1 MYEIK
6 SRRLRSQIY
15 IYIYIY
21 VFSFIFKE
29 NHVLLKEDSP
39 SEKIVIVEEEL
50 DGIDKDDIRN
60 LEDLLVLINE
70 ECGNPKVAVDG
81 GELTKNINQKM
92 KPDVLQT

>member
-15 IYIYIY
+15 IYN

-39 SEKIVIVEEEL
+39 SEIVIVEEEL

-70 ECGNPKVAVDG
+70 ECGNPKLAVDG
-81 GELTKNINQKM
+81 GELTININQKM
-92 KPDVLQT
+92 KPGVLQT

>member
-15 IYIYIY
+15 IYN

-39 SEKIVIVEEEL
+39 SEIVIVEEEL

-70 ECGNPKVAVDG
+70 ECGNPKLVVDG
-81 GELTKNINQKM
+81 GELTININQKM
-92 KPDVLQT
+92 KPGVLQT